1 MFCSLPL
8 HTHLS
13 IALALLS
20 KLLVWVLVQLFH
32 LNGAF
37 VLASERDWIWNYTS
51 CPAVFLPRFDCLT
64 TTNSSPPTFSV
75 ILYAS
80 INKHF
85 ILVCRLVATHIG
97 NLSIKKEE
105 EDEITPLQLHSCFH
119 FGLINYTEGELYSI
133 FSLTAI
139 QPTVMPFSNSSYEA

>member
-1 MFCSLPL
+1 MTSVRNSPTEEVEHEAMFCGLPL
-8 HTHLS
+8 HIHLS

-51 CPAVFLPRFDCLT
+51 CPAVFLPRFDCLA

-85 ILVCRLVATHIG
+85 ISVCRLVATHIG
-97 NLSIKKEE
+97 NMSIKKKKREKKK
-105 EDEITPLQLHSCFH
+105 
-119 FGLINYTEGELYSI
+119 
-133 FSLTAI
+133 
-139 QPTVMPFSNSSYEA
+139 

>member
-1 MFCSLPL
+1 MFCSLSL

-13 IALALLS
+13 IALALSS

-32 LNGAF
+32 LNGPF

-51 CPAVFLPRFDCLT
+51 CPAVFLPRFDCLD

-97 NLSIKKEE
+97 NLSIKKKKKKKKKSH
-105 EDEITPLQLHSCFH
+105 LCS
-119 FGLINYTEGELYSI
+119 YTVACTLD
-133 FSLTAI
+133 
-139 QPTVMPFSNSSYEA
+139 